1 MLEDTTTALEDAKT
15 NGVTIAPGAD
25 TGVYVACISFEY
37 PSVLE
42 RGGGKVLSWNA
53 PVWSCR
59 HTCTSWPTS
68 SGRFELFR
76 CCAHVDLVCMAR
88 RLMVLLT
95 TGCR

>member
-42 RGGGKVLSWNA
+42 RGGGKVLSRNA
-53 PVWSCR
+53 PAC
-59 HTCTSWPTS
+59 SWP
-68 SGRFELFR
+68 
-76 CCAHVDLVCMAR
+76 AHKYILPHIFW
-88 RLMVLLT
+88 T
-95 TGCR
+95 F